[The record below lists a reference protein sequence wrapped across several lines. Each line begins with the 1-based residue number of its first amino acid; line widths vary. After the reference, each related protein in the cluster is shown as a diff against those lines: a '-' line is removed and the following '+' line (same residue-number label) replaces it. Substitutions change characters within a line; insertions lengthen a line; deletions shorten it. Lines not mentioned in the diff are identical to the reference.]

1 MWEEC
6 DPDTATECH
15 ACAWVLNY
23 LFEKYSTDYDTTLD
37 VLFASIGSRAAT

>member
-6 DPDTATECH
+6 DPDTASECH

-23 LFEKYSTDYDTTLD
+23 LFEKYSTDYDTTLE
-37 VLFASIGSRAAT
+37 VLFASIGYRAA